1 MKILD
6 ENNNILDGGAID
18 YDAGRLVPDTITI
31 EHPAV
36 EAVAERG
43 HYVTVAEY
51 PNGGKDVEWFVDV
64 AGVAGREAWT
74 EREEIRRFVPYT
86 AAEMAARR
94 GSSLTGRLR
103 ATDADVLDALD
114 GIFSAT
120 TPTEFITALMA
131 AAEQLKDVLSSRAAL
146 RAEIAALTAGK
157 EE

>member
-6 ENNNILDGGAID
+6 ENNNILDEGTVD
-18 YDAGRLVPDTITI
+18 YEAGHLIADALTI

-36 EAVAERG
+36 EAVEEQG
-43 HYVTVAEY
+43 HWVTTTEY
-51 PNGGKDVEWFVDV
+51 PNGGKDVEWVVDV

-86 AAEMAARR
+86 AMELEARR
-94 GSSLTGRLR
+94 CSSLAGRLR